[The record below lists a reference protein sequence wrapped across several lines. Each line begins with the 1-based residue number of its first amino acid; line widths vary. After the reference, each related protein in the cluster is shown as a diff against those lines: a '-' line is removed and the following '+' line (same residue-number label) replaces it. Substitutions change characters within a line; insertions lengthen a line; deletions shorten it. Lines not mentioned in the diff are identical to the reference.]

1 TLTELNFDGAEEIEN
16 YLSERLIIALRYNT
30 TLKHISFK
38 NIEICNT
45 QFHCLQTIL
54 NLNSTSIELTI
65 HKIEIYGMNNEL
77 LGHLIDF
84 VEHNRIHLSVVP
96 PQKSETQLDLSQ
108 MCLAD
113 REIESLADVLQLAE
127 SLEQNNTL
135 IGLDLSQNTMT
146 YLGRSYFKNALVE
159 SQTLI
164 QLKYDASYGP
174 IRELQQPLALSKIID
189 QMQACTRLDLS
200 DGRINSNDI
209 QLFATVLKT
218 NSTLTEL
225 DLQNSNIN
233 TERTKYLAEAL
244 KENKTLV
251 TVNLIANTIEEMLDF
266 ILNLIVHQCIWTLKK
281 LLVNNPGNLVKLVK
295 SLTDQINQML
305 VTTDAKLDLSNK
317 LPRSSMLGEI
327 EMLILAEKLK
337 SNTTFTEL
345 DFHANEISNYG
356 AQYLGDVLMLWI

>member
-1 TLTELNFDGAEEIEN
+1 
-16 YLSERLIIALRYNT
+16 
-30 TLKHISFK
+30 
-38 NIEICNT
+38 
-45 QFHCLQTIL
+45 
-54 NLNSTSIELTI
+54 
-65 HKIEIYGMNNEL
+65 
-77 LGHLIDF
+77 
-84 VEHNRIHLSVVP
+84 
-96 PQKSETQLDLSQ
+96 

-251 TVNLIANTIEEMLDF
+251 TVNLIANTIGEEGKYHLMRN
-266 ILNLIVHQCIWTLKK
+266 IIH
-281 LLVNNPGNLVKLVK
+281 
-295 SLTDQINQML
+295 
-305 VTTDAKLDLSNK
+305 
-317 LPRSSMLGEI
+317 
-327 EMLILAEKLK
+327 
-337 SNTTFTEL
+337 NT
-345 DFHANEISNYG
+345 A
-356 AQYLGDVLMLWI
+356 